1 MDISTKWKHRRKAAT
16 ARGAVSSVAVGL
28 ALGVPAIQSLA
39 VTPGDIVLGD
49 ITVMRLRTASGGV
62 SAEQRASMVQERVNK
77 FLAIPGLKAHDVRV
91 VPTHYGPTI
100 YVRKIKIITVDPET
114 AKDQNVTPIVL
125 AKTWAHRLMGV
136 IDQVDIRVPGG
147 PPAATPGV
155 PAGAGTP
162 AVPPTATPQAPP
174 TPGATPPATPPAA
187 GTPGLAT
194 PPAPGTPVPAAPTT
208 PVPPPATPVA
218 PPASGGTPA
227 SPGSTAPATPPAP
240 AAPPAAPAGGG
251 TTP

>member
-1 MDISTKWKHRRKAAT
+1 MEILSHSKRRRTTAT
-16 ARGAVSSVAVGL
+16 ARRVVTAVAIGL
-28 ALGVPAIQSLA
+28 ALGIPAARSLA

-62 SAEQRASMVQERVNK
+62 SAEQRASMVQERVNE

-136 IDQVDIRVPGG
+136 IDQVNIRVPGG
-147 PPAATPGV
+147 PPASTPATP
-155 PAGAGTP
+155 PDAGTP
-162 AVPPTATPQAPP
+162 AGPPTGTPGTAPP
-174 TPGATPPATPPAA
+174 TGTPPPTVPPPA
-187 GTPGLAT
+187 GTPT
-194 PPAPGTPVPAAPTT
+194 PAAPGTPAPSPVTPA
-208 PVPPPATPVA
+208 A
-218 PPASGGTPA
+218 PPASGVTPGTPGTVA
-227 SPGSTAPATPPAP
+227 PPAP
-240 AAPPAAPAGGG
+240 AAPPANGGV
-251 TTP
+251 TP